1 MKKLIASLVSA
12 IILSI
17 LAFFGIR
24 QMNSLSP
31 RQTEKSESGSKVAI
45 EELSYLNGD
54 TKVFGKL
61 YRPAEAAL
69 KGTEMSRRKFPTVVF
84 CHGLGMNCDY
94 WHSWCRALAGEG
106 IIAYA
111 FDFQGGAMQNCRSTS
126 DMMHMT
132 PETEREDLAM
142 VMQRLRKEKFV
153 DKDSIYL
160 VGHSLGGLVASQ
172 YASGDGKRLLKGL
185 VLMAPAFNIHD
196 DALAL
201 YPKAKEIKDTTILM
215 GCTLGRDY
223 FVSARKYDPYKW
235 LHRFDKPVLILG
247 AGSDDKVPAE
257 YLEKAA
263 EAFPDA
269 NLKMIDHG
277 DHLFTAMARKEALNA
292 VEGFLSRK

>member
-94 WHSWCRALAGEG
+94 WHSWCRALAGKG

-292 VEGFLSRK
+292 VEGFLSR

>member
-1 MKKLIASLVSA
+1 
-12 IILSI
+12 
-17 LAFFGIR
+17 
-24 QMNSLSP
+24 
-31 RQTEKSESGSKVAI
+31 
-45 EELSYLNGD
+45 
-54 TKVFGKL
+54 
-61 YRPAEAAL
+61 
-69 KGTEMSRRKFPTVVF
+69 
-84 CHGLGMNCDY
+84 
-94 WHSWCRALAGEG
+94 
-106 IIAYA
+106 
-111 FDFQGGAMQNCRSTS
+111 MQNCRSTS

-292 VEGFLSRK
+292 VEGFLSR

>member
-31 RQTEKSESGSKVAI
+31 RQTVKSESGSKVAI

-94 WHSWCRALAGEG
+94 WHSWCRALAGKG

-142 VMQRLRKEKFV
+142 VMQRLSKEKFV

-292 VEGFLSRK
+292 VEGFLSR

>member
-31 RQTEKSESGSKVAI
+31 RQTVKSESGSKVAI

-61 YRPAEAAL
+61 YRPAEAAM

-94 WHSWCRALAGEG
+94 WHSWCRALAGKG

-292 VEGFLSRK
+292 VEGFLSR

>member
-61 YRPAEAAL
+61 YRPAEAAM

-94 WHSWCRALAGEG
+94 WHSWCRALAGKG

-269 NLKMIDHG
+269 SLNMIDRG

-292 VEGFLSRK
+292 VEGFFSR

>member
-94 WHSWCRALAGEG
+94 WHSWCRALAGKG

-201 YPKAKEIKDTTILM
+201 
-215 GCTLGRDY
+215 
-223 FVSARKYDPYKW
+223 
-235 LHRFDKPVLILG
+235 
-247 AGSDDKVPAE
+247 
-257 YLEKAA
+257 
-263 EAFPDA
+263 
-269 NLKMIDHG
+269 
-277 DHLFTAMARKEALNA
+277 
-292 VEGFLSRK
+292 